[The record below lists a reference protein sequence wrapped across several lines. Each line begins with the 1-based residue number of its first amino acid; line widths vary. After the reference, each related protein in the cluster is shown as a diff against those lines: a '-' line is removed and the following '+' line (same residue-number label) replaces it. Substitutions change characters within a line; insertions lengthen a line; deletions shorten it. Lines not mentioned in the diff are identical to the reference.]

1 MLFVPGKVYY
11 FFANH
16 PARFVNYTPGSH
28 PPGSVTCVS
37 GVSLILKPEIR
48 GVLFRAPNLTFE
60 CRKLY
65 FNSFVFATCTMATS
79 HPTFSGPIHRVDQW
93 HENAGLT
100 ENVIGS
106 GSDVVVLL

>member
-1 MLFVPGKVYY
+1 
-11 FFANH
+11 
-16 PARFVNYTPGSH
+16 
-28 PPGSVTCVS
+28 
-37 GVSLILKPEIR
+37 
-48 GVLFRAPNLTFE
+48 
-60 CRKLY
+60 
-65 FNSFVFATCTMATS
+65 MATS